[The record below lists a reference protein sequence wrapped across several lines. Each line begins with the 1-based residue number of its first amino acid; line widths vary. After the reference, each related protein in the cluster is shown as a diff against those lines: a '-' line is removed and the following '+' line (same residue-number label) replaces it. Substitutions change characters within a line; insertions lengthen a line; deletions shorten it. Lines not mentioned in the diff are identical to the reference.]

1 MPRHDYMQVDPR
13 FDHSMR
19 VPRPDVSLRIG
30 TPNACTMSCHA
41 DQSVAWAADSA
52 AAWWPDLAARPQ
64 YGEVLYAARA
74 GAPGADTGLN
84 RLGAN
89 PEWPAVVRATALS
102 LLARYPTPATLAT
115 LRGAVVDP
123 DPLVRH
129 AAAGSAEAF
138 GPAQRTDIVAPLLRD
153 PVRTVRAEAGRVLAP
168 LLTSLTGSDRTDV
181 ESALAEYR
189 AAQAANADQAFAHL
203 NLGNLSVSLGDAAGA
218 EAQYRTAIQID
229 PRFVPAYV
237 NLADLYRA
245 MDDDATGLAVLEEGI
260 AAYPEA
266 AELHRS
272 LALLYSRQN
281 RPRDALASIAR
292 AAALAPDNAD
302 IAYVYA
308 LALHGQGQEQAAI
321 ARLEGALEDDLY
333 NRNVLYALVTFQ
345 RDRGKNSAALV
356 YARRLAALEP
366 QDPNIQ
372 ALLAQLSASSGR

>member
-1 MPRHDYMQVDPR
+1 V
-13 FDHSMR
+13 
-19 VPRPDVSLRIG
+19 
-30 TPNACTMSCHA
+30 
-41 DQSVAWAADSA
+41 
-52 AAWWPDLAARPQ
+52 
-64 YGEVLYAARA
+64 VLSAARA

-84 RLGAN
+84 QLGAN

-102 LLARYPTPATLAT
+102 LLARYPTPAPLAT

-245 MDDDATGLAVLEEGI
+245 MDDDATGLAVLQEGI